1 MILQIFHDS
10 MVDFNNTGSFNF
22 DKFKYMKQKCSIKI
36 ATRIMIHNFEVRYLR
51 IVYANV
57 YNGKYYKIKKGI
69 KFLNEIILKGHI
81 VRFTYK

>member
-1 MILQIFHDS
+1 

-22 DKFKYMKQKCSIKI
+22 DESKYMKQRCSIKI
-36 ATRIMIHNFEVRYLR
+36 ATRIMIHNFEMRYLR
-51 IVYANV
+51 IVYVNV